1 MQYWSRIRRHCFERG
16 NLPLALF
23 KMMVMVM
30 VMATMVTMITIM
42 VRMTIPL
49 GWRQASAYS
58 GLKLSALLVGEIA
71 APASIIERMV
81 TIVLLVSHILT
92 M

>member
-1 MQYWSRIRRHCFERG
+1 MTMTMTI
-16 NLPLALF
+16 
-23 KMMVMVM
+23 
-30 VMATMVTMITIM
+30 TMVTMMILTMTMMAMMVTMTTMM
-42 VRMTIPL
+42 VRMTIPV

>member
-1 MQYWSRIRRHCFERG
+1 MI
-16 NLPLALF
+16 LTMT
-23 KMMVMVM
+23 MMAM
-30 VMATMVTMITIM
+30 MVTMTTMM
-42 VRMTIPL
+42 VRMMIPV